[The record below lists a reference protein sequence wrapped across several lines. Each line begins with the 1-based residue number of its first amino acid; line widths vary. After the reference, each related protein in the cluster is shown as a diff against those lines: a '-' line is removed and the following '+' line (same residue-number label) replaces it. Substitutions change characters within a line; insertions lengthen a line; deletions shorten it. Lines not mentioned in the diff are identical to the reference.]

1 MSENLDDDAIEFAN
15 QLFDGARNNKAEFV
29 ASAVRQGVPVN
40 MQDSNGNTLLMLAAY
55 NGGAETVAALADL
68 GADVNLLNDRGQS
81 PLAGAVFKRD
91 LALVQLLLQ
100 RGADPNLGTP
110 SAADTAKMFGVEL

>member
-1 MSENLDDDAIEFAN
+1 
-15 QLFDGARNNKAEFV
+15 
-29 ASAVRQGVPVN
+29 
-40 MQDSNGNTLLMLAAY
+40 MLAAY
-55 NGGAETVAALADL
+55 NGSAETVAALADL